1 MRALVERNSS
11 FTGRDVCYNECMQ
24 VKSVS
29 QVTRY
34 IKTLFDSDPELAAVW
49 IEGEISNFSKAPSGH
64 WYFTLK
70 DAEAELRCAMWR
82 SYASRVTWGPQQGDW
97 VDAHGSISVYER
109 GGVYQFYVVQL
120 QRAGVGL
127 RWQQYLELKA
137 RLEAE
142 GLFDAARKRPLPRWP
157 RRIGVVTS
165 PQGAAYQDILRV
177 LRKRY
182 PLAEV
187 VLAPSL
193 VQGAEAPRALVRAL
207 RQLERLGDI
216 DVILLAR
223 GGGSIEDLWAFND
236 EGLARAVAASTVPV
250 VTGVGHETDFTIVDF
265 VADLRAPT
273 PTAAAALVV
282 PDIEDLRQQVEARQ
296 HRLGELIGQ
305 RLAHWRSRLAQQE
318 RLLHLHDPR
327 RRLAEE
333 RQRVDDLVRRA
344 SAAMER
350 RISLARARLS
360 GQLSRL
366 RALDPRAVLQRG
378 YAVVQDLES
387 GQRITVADQTA
398 PGGAVRVYLYRG
410 SLDARVTA
418 VHSDSPL
425 THIEEA

>member
-1 MRALVERNSS
+1 
-11 FTGRDVCYNECMQ
+11 MQ

-29 QVTRY
+29 QITRY
-34 IKTLFDSDPELAAVW
+34 IKTLFDNDPELAEVW
-49 IEGEISNFSKAPSGH
+49 IEGEISNFSRAASGH

-82 SYASRVTWGPQQGDW
+82 SYASRVTWHPQQGDW

-127 RWQQYLELKA
+127 RWQQFLELKA
-137 RLEAE
+137 RLETE

-165 PQGAAYQDILRV
+165 PQAAAYQDILRV

-182 PLAEV
+182 PLVEV

-193 VQGAEAPRALVRAL
+193 VQGAEAPRALARAL
-207 RQLERLGDI
+207 RQLNRLGNV

-236 EGLARAVAASTVPV
+236 EGLARAVAASRVPV

-265 VADLRAPT
+265 VADQRAPT

-282 PDIEDLRQQVEARQ
+282 PDIEELRQQIEARCAL
-296 HRLGELIGQ
+296 LGDLAAQ
-305 RLAHWRSRLAQQE
+305 RLARWRTQLAQQE
-318 RLLHLHDPR
+318 RLLRLHDPR
-327 RRLAEE
+327 RRLAEQ
-333 RQRVDDLVRRA
+333 RQRIDDLLRRA
-344 SAAMER
+344 LAAVDG
-350 RISLARARLS
+350 RIGLSRTHVS
-360 GQLSRL
+360 GQTARL
-366 RALDPRAVLQRG
+366 RALDPRGVLQRG
-378 YAVVQDLES
+378 YAAVQDLES
-387 GQRITVADQTA
+387 GRRITAADQST
-398 PGGAVRVYLYRG
+398 PGREVRVYVYRG

-418 VHSDSPL
+418 VRHDNPL
-425 THIEEA
+425 THHEEA